1 MGYLVDTCIWID
13 VERGTLLPHA
23 VAAVLGNETVFLSPV
38 TLAELKF
45 GAERAKNSAM
55 RQQRLAALARLQAKP
70 VLHIDAITGQIFG
83 EIAAQLVGTGHHHN
97 HRVQDLWLASQA
109 VQHKL
114 TLVTHNRKDFADI
127 VALSLLIWPD
137 AGRLAG

>member
-1 MGYLVDTCIWID
+1 MGYLIDTCIWID
-13 VERGTLLPHA
+13 IERGTLRPQIVH
-23 VAAVLGNETVFLSPV
+23 AVLGRSAVYLSPV

-45 GAERAKNSAM
+45 GAERAKNPEL

-83 EIAAQLVGTGHHHN
+83 EIAAQLANGGHHHA

-109 VQHKL
+109 VQHNL

-127 VALSLLIWPD
+127 DGLSLLVWPD
-137 AGRLAG
+137 SP